1 MTPPTTAPR
10 TSFATAVARIFDL
23 SLGEMIWSRRTILL
37 LLLVGAPIVL
47 AVVIRLL
54 TSASAFGAMHVNG
67 VAVGGRAIFDV
78 MVGRLFVRFVVP
90 VLGILYGTAL
100 IADEVEDRTITYLFT
115 RPIAREAVLVGKYV
129 AYLVC
134 TILFAL
140 PAVLIVYFVLVPT
153 TEIGATFLGLLLDL
167 GLIAIGLA
175 VYGALF
181 AWVGARLKRPL
192 VIGLL
197 FIFGWEPVV
206 MIVPGYLRHFTVAY
220 YLEALAPFT
229 VAPDSSAMSLL
240 QSLLPSAGPGVA
252 ASLLILAGI
261 LLVSLALAGRA
272 VANREYILEP

>member
-1 MTPPTTAPR
+1 MTPPTAPR
-10 TSFATAVARIFDL
+10 TSFSTAVARIFDL
-23 SLGEMIWSRRTILL
+23 SLGELIWSRRTILL

-47 AVVIRLL
+47 AIVIRLL
-54 TSASAFGAMHVNG
+54 TSASMFGAMEVNG
-67 VAVGGRAIFDV
+67 VTVGGRAIFDV
-78 MVGRLFVRFVVP
+78 MVGRLFLRFVVP

-100 IADEVEDRTITYLFT
+100 IADEVEDRTLTYLFT

-134 TILFAL
+134 TVLFTL
-140 PAVLIVYFVLVPT
+140 PAVLILYFILVPLADV
-153 TEIGATFLGLLLDL
+153 GATFIGLLLDL
-167 GLIAIGLA
+167 GLIAVGLA

-192 VIGLL
+192 VIGLV

-229 VAPDSSAMSLL
+229 VAPDSGVMSLL
-240 QSLLPSAGPGVA
+240 QSLLPSTGPGVA

-261 LLVSLALAGRA
+261 LLVSLTLAGRA